1 MWIDLHDRAR
11 LSLSA
16 AARRSKKKKNECHA
30 LTHRRASN
38 PKKEKEFRP
47 CERNNR
53 NKKIKDISLSPAEY
67 YS

>member
-30 LTHRRASN
+30 LIVVFLIQKR
-38 PKKEKEFRP
+38 K
-47 CERNNR
+47 RNSAHANEIIAI
-53 NKKIKDISLSPAEY
+53 KKIKDISLSPAEY
-67 YS
+67 YTS